1 LYYTFLCS
9 KLGPLLVEGKLKGL
23 KCEGER
29 RIDAAFE
36 RWQVT
41 YIQINRKM
49 APRTFSCAGPTTDQQ
64 CKLIERE
71 EKLKI
76 TCDRTIGIE
85 GSEMISYRYTPKK
98 SSWAMSLGDGCNLWI
113 LFPCIACPS
122 SSVGPSR

>member
-1 LYYTFLCS
+1 V
-9 KLGPLLVEGKLKGL
+9 KK
-23 KCEGER
+23 R
-29 RIDAAFE
+29 REFDAAFK

-49 APRTFSCAGPTTDQQ
+49 ALDMFSCTGPTADQQ

-76 TCDRTIGIE
+76 TCDKTIGIE

-98 SSWAMSLGDGCNLWI
+98 SS
-113 LFPCIACPS
+113 
-122 SSVGPSR
+122 